1 MLTSICSR
9 SGLVSGR
16 SVSLGMNRPAVRTLL
31 WESRLRLR
39 TFFRLRF
46 ALIRAVRWRETMHSL
61 AASGV
66 RLCLEVGPKKVL
78 SRLLLDFPA
87 LQEQLS
93 ARHAVELLA
102 PAPVV
107 TE

>member
-1 MLTSICSR
+1 MPRVPVFGNQAAAPLTCVEQLR
-9 SGLVSGR
+9 ADLVTNLYS
-16 SVSLGMNRPAVRTLL
+16 T
-31 WESRLRLR
+31 
-39 TFFRLRF
+39 
-46 ALIRAVRWRETMHSL
+46 VRWRETMHSL